1 MPSKKRIALVI
12 GSGSVKCAAAL
23 GLMRVLEREGISV
36 DMYVGCSG
44 GSLYAALLALGTPVE
59 AIAEMSAAL
68 WTRDLTARP
77 NRRALLQALV
87 PALVKFDARFSLRD
101 DRLVNRRLEEVY
113 GGHRF
118 EEAKTPLYI
127 TATDFMTAEMVVLS
141 QGALFPAI
149 RASMAIPLIFPAW
162 ELDGR
167 MLVDGYL
174 SDPLPVGVAIR
185 EGADVILAMGFEAAY
200 QSRLST
206 LARYVFQFTS
216 VMSNNLL
223 TANFAFHNLAHHSE
237 VLLLVPEF
245 EQKVGLFDTEK
256 IPYVIEVGEKAMEK
270 QLPYLRQLLAA

>member
-1 MPSKKRIALVI
+1 MPANKRIALVI

-23 GLMRVLEREGISV
+23 GLMRVLEREGIGV

-44 GSLYAALLALGTPVE
+44 GSLYAALLALGTPTDT
-59 AIAEMSAAL
+59 IAEMSASL

-77 NRRALLQALV
+77 NRRALLQALA

-101 DRLVNRRLEEVY
+101 DRRVNSLLKEVY
-113 GGHRF
+113 GGRRF
-118 EEAKTPLYI
+118 EDARTPLYI

-141 QGALFPAI
+141 QGDLFPAI

-162 ELDGR
+162 QHEGR

-245 EQKVGLFDTEK
+245 DQKVGLFDTEK
-256 IPYVIEVGEKAMEK
+256 IPYVIEVGEKTMEK